1 MGSKIRISYQWRLFI
16 PMVAGL
22 WLVIFAMAAWQYNHN
37 REFREAKIREQLD
50 LVNSRIVD
58 SYENNPRLLPPFLNF
73 VYEYYRQNDIYDLI
87 RISIYEN
94 GRLIHS
100 QGAPILLSP
109 DEIDDVQ
116 GVRRDDEAE
125 HVTNEDSEGSYF
137 YYSVLPNSDGSMFVA
152 TVLPFDTD
160 VNDAI
165 MPSMKVFMVIFIVAM
180 VLTFLTFLATRHFSK
195 NIRILRTVAEKAVT
209 DQNFLPMMDF
219 PHDEFG
225 DINRQIVHMYNERSQ
240 AMQRQ
245 KREHMIAMHAI
256 EEKARAKRQMTSNIN
271 HELRTPI
278 GVIKGYLDTLIE
290 NPDMDTET
298 RNHFLNKAREH
309 AHRLVSL
316 ITDVSAIT
324 RLEEGSELI
333 NTEELDFHDIAYTI
347 ANDIEESNVLGNMK
361 FEYSVPL
368 DCKIMGNYN
377 LLTGMIMNLARNAA
391 AYSGGTLCELIMLE
405 ETDKF
410 YKFVFRDN
418 GKGVGEEHISHLFER
433 FYRVD
438 SGRARKAGGTGLG
451 LPIVQSTVTAHG
463 GTITVANRKSGG
475 LAFYFTLHKST
486 VPKTRG
492 KKS

>member
-1 MGSKIRISYQWRLFI
+1 
-16 PMVAGL
+16 MVAGL

-37 REFREAKIREQLD
+37 REYCMEKIREQLD
-50 LVNSRIVD
+50 LINSRIVY
-58 SYENNPRLLPPFLNF
+58 SYENNPRILSSFLNF
-73 VYEYYRQNDIYDLI
+73 VYDYYRQNKVYDRI
-87 RISIYEN
+87 RITIYEN
-94 GRLIHS
+94 GRMIHT
-100 QGAPILLSP
+100 QGAPVMLTP
-109 DEIDDVQ
+109 EEIADARGIRRGLNTDDVDTT
-116 GVRRDDEAE
+116 DDD
-125 HVTNEDSEGSYF
+125 NYF
-137 YYSVLPNSDGSMFVA
+137 YYSVLPNSDGTMLVA

-160 VNDAI
+160 VNEAI
-165 MPSMKVFMVIFIVAM
+165 MPSLKVFVVILIMAII
-180 VLTFLTFLATRHFSK
+180 LTVMTFFATRHFSK
-195 NIRILRTVAEKAVT
+195 NIRILRTVAEKAVS

-256 EEKARAKRQMTSNIN
+256 EEKARAKRQMSSNIN

-278 GVIKGYLDTLIE
+278 GVIKGYLDTMIE
-290 NPDMDTET
+290 NPDMDTDT
-298 RNHFLNKAREH
+298 RMHFLRKAQEH

-324 RLEEGSELI
+324 RLEEGGELI

-347 ANDIEESNVLGNMK
+347 ANDLEDSGVMGDMK

-377 LLTGMIMNLARNAA
+377 LLTSMIMNLARNSA
-391 AYSGGTLCELIMLE
+391 AYSQGTLCELIMLE

-418 GKGVGEEHISHLFER
+418 GKGVGEEHIPHLFER

-451 LPIVQSTVTAHG
+451 LPIVQSTIMAHG
-463 GTITVANRKSGG
+463 GTISVANRKSGG
-475 LAFYFTLHKST
+475 LAFYFTLHKSNG
-486 VPKTRG
+486 G
-492 KKS
+492 KGRVSNS